1 VIHCFIVPSANKFE
15 SAGSFSM
22 ILLIV
27 MQHSNLK
34 TVNRIKYSVQ
44 DCTHAGNGGRF
55 LRVANIIEL

>member
-1 VIHCFIVPSANKFE
+1 
-15 SAGSFSM
+15 M